1 MIAVIDGKQKSAVDH
16 PLRAALT
23 RAENGMEPAAYGFV
37 DLAALP
43 PLPPD
48 AAKAGL
54 DGLKRIELQWG
65 FQDDALVTLVRAV
78 APRLGGAYS
87 RSSTS
92 SPSISSRFLPS
103 PPGSLPSVFSRSTW
117 ARPTTRSS
125 RSTRNPTPQN
135 AADVEAAENAFRQQF
150 GLDLRSDLLE
160 APGPQAR
167 GLFPGARGSASRPT
181 RWRR

>member
-1 MIAVIDGKQKSAVDH
+1 
-16 PLRAALT
+16 
-23 RAENGMEPAAYGFV
+23 MEPAAYGFV

-78 APRLGGAYS
+78 APAPRRGCS
-87 RSSTS
+87 RFSISL
-92 SPSISSRFLPS
+92 PSISSRFLPS
-103 PPGSLPSVFSRSTW
+103 PPGQSAFGVFSIDLGK
-117 ARPTTRSS
+117 AYDQIYRPEQES
-125 RSTRNPTPQN
+125 NPQN
-135 AADVEAAENAFRQQF
+135 AAGIDAAENAFRQQF
-150 GLDLRSDLLE
+150 GLDLRSDLMKHL
-160 APGPQAR
+160 GPKIAIYSQGA
-167 GLFPGARGSASRPT
+167 GFPSRPT